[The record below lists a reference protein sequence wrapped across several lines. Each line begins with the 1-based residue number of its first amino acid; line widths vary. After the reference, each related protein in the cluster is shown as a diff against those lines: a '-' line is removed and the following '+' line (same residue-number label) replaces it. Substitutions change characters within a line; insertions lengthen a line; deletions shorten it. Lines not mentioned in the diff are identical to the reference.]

1 MRGAVIGMVTVL
13 LAASI
18 ESTAAQEG
26 QWTRFRGPNAGVVA
40 DDPRLPEVWSETENV
55 VWMTDIPGLGWSS
68 PVVWDDHIFVTTAIS
83 SGEERTPRPGLY
95 DPGADYGATR
105 SSASHRWLVY
115 DLDFS
120 TGAVRWVRELGLAVP
135 GIERHIK
142 NSFAS
147 ETPVTD
153 GERLYVYF
161 GTIGLVAAL
170 ELDGEVVWTRELGVY
185 NGRQRFGTA
194 ASPAL
199 HDDRLYVVNDNTTQS
214 FLVAFE
220 ASSGEEVWRVERDEV
235 ENWSSPF
242 IWENELRTE
251 IVTAGRRQIRSY
263 DLNGGLL
270 WELSGM
276 TVNVVPTPFAQDG
289 LVYISSGYPGG
300 MPRPVYAIRAGASGD
315 ISLRPGQNGNDF
327 VVWYQPRLGTYNT
340 SALVYDGAYYTLL
353 DRGFLLSHDA
363 RTGREIYGRTRVK
376 PGSGFTAS
384 PWAYNGRIFLLGED
398 GDTFVVRAGSEFE
411 LLRTNSLNEM
421 ALATPA
427 VVRGS
432 LILRTQSKLYRISNE
447 TGQ

>member
-1 MRGAVIGMVTVL
+1 MRGAVIAMVTVL
-13 LAASI
+13 LAAI
-18 ESTAAQEG
+18 VESTAAQEG

-105 SSASHRWLVY
+105 SSASHRWRVY
-115 DLDFS
+115 DLNFS

-153 GERLYVYF
+153 GERLYVYL

-170 ELDGEVVWTRELGVY
+170 ELDGKVAWTRELGVY

>member
-1 MRGAVIGMVTVL
+1 MRGEILGMVAVL
-13 LAASI
+13 LLGSAAS
-18 ESTAAQEG
+18 AVAQEE
-26 QWTRFRGPNAGVVA
+26 QWTRFRGPNAGAVA

-55 VWMTDIPGLGWSS
+55 VWKADIPGLGWSS
-68 PVVWDDHIFVTTAIS
+68 PVVWNDHIFLTTAVS
-83 SGEERTPRPGLY
+83 SGEERAPQPGLY
-95 DPGADYGATR
+95 DPGADHGATR
-105 SSASHRWLVY
+105 SGASHRWLVY
-115 DLDFS
+115 DFDFA
-120 TGAVRWVRELGLAVP
+120 TGAVRWARELEVSVP
-135 GIERHIK
+135 GMERHIK

-170 ELDGEVVWTRELGVY
+170 ELDGEVAWTRELGVY

-214 FLVAFE
+214 FLVALE
-220 ASSGEEVWRVERDEV
+220 ATSGEEVWRVERDEV

-242 IWENELRTE
+242 VWENELRTE
-251 IVTAGRRQIRSY
+251 IVTAGLRQIRSY
-263 DLNGGLL
+263 SLDGTLL

-300 MPRPVYAIRAGASGD
+300 MPRPVYAIRPGASGD
-315 ISLRPGQNGNDF
+315 ISLGPGQNGNDF
-327 VVWYQPRLGTYNT
+327 IVWYQPRLGTYNT

-363 RTGREIYGRTRVK
+363 RTGREIYGRTRVR

-427 VVRGS
+427 VVNGS
-432 LILRTQSKLYRISNE
+432 LLLRTQSKLYRISNE
-447 TGQ
+447 SSR

>member
-13 LAASI
+13 LAASV

-170 ELDGEVVWTRELGVY
+170 ELDGEVAWTRELGVY

-242 IWENELRTE
+242 VWENELRTE

-263 DLNGGLL
+263 DLNGELL